1 MGKGSGMA
9 CMQYARK
16 VCHTCTNQCTS
27 RIWCLRCY
35 HRQSPRDFTPCA
47 RRLLFFLTPGLYWT
61 LRYLKLSWRRNTVQ
75 EVTAFLSCKWLGT
88 YWGDGTRSLG
98 SIGCYSALL
107 RSVVTKELMILFAFC
122 ALAAAGAQKPLHQV
136 NKLLRSH
143 CDKSLSLVTCTDMIR
158 GILRL
163 DICCSSVVSDY
174 AYWFLKH
181 IYTPI
186 PYNYSVSLEMEVKIR
201 PIWSP
206 KAFLLPSF
214 SGPPRWSSRHG
225 RRAILLVSEMLVS
238 DCMTWCHLML
248 TVTPSVGLWTDT
260 FLWP

>member
-1 MGKGSGMA
+1 MEDFRKLDILMENGKREWHGMDEICHRSLEA
-9 CMQYARK
+9 FFFSK

-61 LRYLKLSWRRNTVQ
+61 LRYLKLSWKTVQ
-75 EVTAFLSCKWLGT
+75 EVTVFLPCKWLGT

-98 SIGCYSALL
+98 SIGWCYSALL

-122 ALAAAGAQKPLHQV
+122 ALAATGAQKPLHQV

-143 CDKSLSLVTCTDMIR
+143 CDKSLSLVTCTDMIP

-163 DICCSSVVSDY
+163 YVVV
-174 AYWFLKH
+174 L
-181 IYTPI
+181 
-186 PYNYSVSLEMEVKIR
+186 
-201 PIWSP
+201 
-206 KAFLLPSF
+206 
-214 SGPPRWSSRHG
+214 
-225 RRAILLVSEMLVS
+225 
-238 DCMTWCHLML
+238 
-248 TVTPSVGLWTDT
+248 
-260 FLWP
+260 